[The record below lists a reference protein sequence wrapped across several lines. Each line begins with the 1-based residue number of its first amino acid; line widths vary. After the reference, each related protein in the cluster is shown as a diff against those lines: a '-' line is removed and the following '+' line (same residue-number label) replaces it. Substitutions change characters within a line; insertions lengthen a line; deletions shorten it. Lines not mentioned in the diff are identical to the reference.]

1 MRIPQGLRS
10 ALASQTSTPPSTP
23 TTDEYF
29 SDVGVLLHG
38 DGTNGSTAIVDSST
52 NNHTVNVNGNAQIS
66 TTKSK
71 FGGSSMY
78 FNGSG
83 DYLTIPNNSSFDFGY
98 GDFTI
103 EFWMNPTY
111 PNSTWQAI
119 ISRNYNTS
127 YGWRLYKIMNSNNFA
142 FYQSGGSHI
151 NTTNVTLTAGTWYH
165 IAIVRSGTT
174 LTIYVDGVAKGSGY
188 SYTNL
193 SPTADL
199 EIGQGVVTSAYPYWG
214 YLDDLRITKGVARY
228 TSNFTPPTAS
238 FSTVTPGEKYFYQ
251 NSLLLSADGSNGST
265 AIVDSSSN
273 NLPVT
278 VVGNSQISV
287 RKERW
292 RVSMLLVRLR

>member
-127 YGWRLYKIMNSNNFA
+127 
-142 FYQSGGSHI
+142 
-151 NTTNVTLTAGTWYH
+151 
-165 IAIVRSGTT
+165 
-174 LTIYVDGVAKGSGY
+174 
-188 SYTNL
+188 
-193 SPTADL
+193 
-199 EIGQGVVTSAYPYWG
+199 
-214 YLDDLRITKGVARY
+214 
-228 TSNFTPPTAS
+228 
-238 FSTVTPGEKYFYQ
+238 
-251 NSLLLSADGSNGST
+251 
-265 AIVDSSSN
+265 
-273 NLPVT
+273 
-278 VVGNSQISV
+278 
-287 RKERW
+287 
-292 RVSMLLVRLR
+292 